1 MFPAGVPGVGL
12 LLLRISIG
20 VVLLLEALPD
30 GDVNGSWRLITGLL
44 VLAGAL
50 LIGICTPV
58 TCILSVRVQFSA
70 LLSARGEAAVQ
81 SGGFA
86 LITISTGLLGPGAF
100 SVYALLFGRRL
111 IPPPNG
117 LQGQ

>member
-20 VVLLLEALPD
+20 IVLLLKAFPG
-30 GDVNGSWRLITGLL
+30 GDVNGSWWLTTGLL
-44 VLAGAL
+44 VLATAL
-50 LIGICTPV
+50 LIGIYTPV
-58 TCILSVRVQFSA
+58 TCILSVLVQVSA
-70 LLSARGEAAVQ
+70 LISAQGEATVQ
-81 SGGFA
+81 SGCLA

-100 SVYALLFGRRL
+100 SVDAVLFGRRL

-117 LQGQ
+117 LQG